1 MVSRRVEFNEK
12 VSAEQ
17 LSAQIKR
24 SAVLGLRKSA
34 EVVLATARH
43 NTPHESGD
51 LERSGAPSVDPT
63 NLVAAVSFNTP
74 YAVRQHEEVNYDHP
88 KKGEAKYLENA
99 LAEEADNVRKILAK
113 YLEGAFR

>member
-1 MVSRRVEFNEK
+1 MVSRQVEFNEK
-12 VSAEQ
+12 VNPEQ

-24 SAVLGLRKSA
+24 SAVLGLTKSA
-34 EVVLATARH
+34 EHVLRMAKH

-51 LERSGAPSVDPT
+51 LERSGAASVDPP

-74 YAVRQHEEVNYDHP
+74 YAVRQHEEVSYDHP

-99 LAEEADNVRKILAK
+99 LRDESAAVLKILAK
-113 YLEGAFR
+113 HLQGAFR